1 MTRPDL
7 DVLESLLA
15 KATPGPYYWFMREC
29 ADKDALIAELT
40 EVVDKTDAIDGYNLH
55 GVAVGEPDPDADY
68 LVVAHT
74 GCGPRSP
81 ANAQLI
87 VAAVNALPALI
98 KRVRELERERD
109 QAISIRN
116 VFADGLV
123 RSVVDKTAN
132 LQGQPVDKTAEL
144 QARAAALAMR
154 ERCAQACEEIARSPA
169 QIDDRTDYVADDCA
183 AAIRALEV

>member
-98 KRVRELERERD
+98 ARVRELKQE
-109 QAISIRN
+109 QATLRAALAIAQENR
-116 VFADGLV
+116 
-123 RSVVDKTAN
+123 
-132 LQGQPVDKTAEL
+132 
-144 QARAAALAMR
+144 RAAALAMR
-154 ERCAQACEEIARSPA
+154 ERCAAECTRIAHARDTLELSGP
-169 QIDDRTDYVADDCA
+169 RVAGDCA
-183 AAIRALEV
+183 ATIRALEP